1 MMRSG
6 LTDFS
11 TIRSGLA
18 DLRGILERDREAP
31 PPRLPTCKLLAVVCS
46 STSFSDIAL
55 AASLGA
61 LLWGVELLA
70 AGGFGNAEAATHL
83 GQGTMF
89 AAGAVG
95 FGCTEPA
102 AVEVRAQLAADRP
115 SGWELLAAIGKSEAS
130 GLAPRRGE
138 GEARGS
144 LHAATAGVG
153 DTGGPHVH
161 GFPFLICSLTH
172 STS

>member
-18 DLRGILERDREAP
+18 DLRGVLERDPEAP

-61 LLWGVELLA
+61 LLWSLATGPSGVELLA
-70 AGGFGNAEAATHL
+70 AGGFGCAEAATHL
-83 GQGTMF
+83 GQGTSF
-89 AAGAVG
+89 AAGAAG
-95 FGCTEPA
+95 FGCREPA
-102 AVEVRAQLAADRP
+102 AVEVRAQLGADRP
-115 SGWELLAAIGKSEAS
+115 SGWELLHATNGKSEAS
-130 GLAPRRGE
+130 WLALRRGE
-138 GEARGS
+138 GAARAVPPPEPS
-144 LHAATAGVG
+144 LI
-153 DTGGPHVH
+153 
-161 GFPFLICSLTH
+161 FSLIFFT
-172 STS
+172 T